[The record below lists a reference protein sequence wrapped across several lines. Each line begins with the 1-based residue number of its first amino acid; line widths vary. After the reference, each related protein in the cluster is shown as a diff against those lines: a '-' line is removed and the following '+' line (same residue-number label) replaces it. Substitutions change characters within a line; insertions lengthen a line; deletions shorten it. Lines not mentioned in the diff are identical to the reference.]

1 MAQKK
6 WDGIRNK
13 SFTLPDL
20 SGGGELVISETS
32 DRRTIAVSI
41 RCDSGGAELAHCKVD
56 LTKAQFDALCD
67 MNSSYDGLE
76 VREDPKPA
84 GWDDAPEGA
93 VLPSP
98 IGASHE

>member
-20 SGGGELVISETS
+20 NGGGELIISETS
-32 DRRTIAVSI
+32 SRRTIAVSI
-41 RCDSGGAELAHCKVD
+41 RCDNGGAELAHCRVE
-56 LTKAQFDALCD
+56 LTKAQFDALCS

-76 VREDPKPA
+76 VREPKPGA
-84 GWDDAPEGA
+84 WPDDAPEGA
-93 VLPSP
+93 VLADADRSQP
-98 IGASHE
+98 